1 MPNNSAQ
8 FSVTVERFRKR
19 PKRATGICNDQPK
32 NGVAF
37 SGPISQTEVHGSP
50 IPRTRRKSLSFVS
63 LIQQPMGRF
72 SVVFLFA
79 VLYLSFGRS
88 ANAVRD
94 ANNKLFVFA
103 GKIQAV
109 DTAART
115 FMLQTDKQSYVFVVT
130 DQTKIVRNGKAQNF
144 ADLKQGQI
152 TEVEMQIGPGG
163 KGMAVSVK
171 LGFDSRQLA
180 SRDRDYQFRSLFA
193 ATAPGGKTI
202 SWPELRRLV
211 VHQPA
216 FNLVGSV
223 SGFGPLKPA
232 VLLLSVRPDGRVSN
246 VEILNSTGYYEI
258 DKRTTQWGTKW
269 RFRPNSVVQVRVAIQ
284 LVINRPRVHVF

>member
-1 MPNNSAQ
+1 MDPP
-8 FSVTVERFRKR
+8 FPERV
-19 PKRATGICNDQPK
+19 G
-32 NGVAF
+32 
-37 SGPISQTEVHGSP
+37 
-50 IPRTRRKSLSFVS
+50 KSLSLVS
-63 LIQQPMGRF
+63 LIQRPMGRF

-88 ANAVRD
+88 ASAVRD

-115 FMLQTDKQSYVFVVT
+115 FTLQTDKQSYVFVVT

-232 VLLLSVRPDGRVSN
+232 VLLLLVRPDGTVSN